1 MAPKHPSS
9 DSHYSLFKQRVLEVI
24 RMVPYGKVASYGQIA
39 LFVGAPRAAR
49 QVGWILNQTEGK
61 VDLPWWRIVNN
72 AGRISIKGTK
82 YNDREL
88 MRKLLRAEGVDVKE
102 DMTFDIETYRFRPD
116 PKELKNMELS
126 EKYLDILREKYNL

>member
-9 DSHYSLFKQRVLEVI
+9 DSGHSVFKTRVLEVI

-49 QVGWILNQTEGK
+49 QVGWILNGTEGK
-61 VDLPWWRIVNN
+61 IDLPWWRIVNN

-88 MRKLLRAEGVDVKE
+88 QRKLLRAEGVEVDE
-102 DMTFDIETYRFRPD
+102 DMTFDIEAYRFRPD
-116 PKELKNMELS
+116 PKELKEMELTEEYINKLV
-126 EKYLDILREKYNL
+126 EKFSL